1 MANMIILFLS
11 FTVINLAAL
20 QGSQAVEYTVANNA
34 ATTPGGIRFTNE
46 IGLEYSKQTLISAT
60 EFIWRLFQQ
69 NTVEDRRNTP
79 KLSLS
84 IEPNMDGVAVSSND
98 HIRVSANYING
109 FQGDVRREITGV
121 LYHETVHSF
130 QWNGAGQAP
139 VGLVEG
145 IADFVVLKAGYVP
158 NYWAKPG
165 EGTKWDEGY
174 SVTAW
179 FLDYCHGLRNGFV
192 AELNKKMRN
201 GYSDNFF
208 FELLGKTV
216 DQLWSDYKA
225 KYNTN

>member
-11 FTVINLAAL
+11 FTVINLATL
-20 QGSQAVEYTVANNA
+20 QGSQAVEYTVTNNA
-34 ATTPGGIRFTNE
+34 ETTPGGIRFTNE

-121 LYHETVHSF
+121 LYHET
-130 QWNGAGQAP
+130 
-139 VGLVEG
+139 
-145 IADFVVLKAGYVP
+145 AGYVA

-165 EGTKWDEGY
+165 EGNKWDEGY

>member
-109 FQGDVRREITGV
+109 
-121 LYHETVHSF
+121 
-130 QWNGAGQAP
+130 
-139 VGLVEG
+139 
-145 IADFVVLKAGYVP
+145 
-158 NYWAKPG
+158 
-165 EGTKWDEGY
+165 
-174 SVTAW
+174 
-179 FLDYCHGLRNGFV
+179 
-192 AELNKKMRN
+192 
-201 GYSDNFF
+201 
-208 FELLGKTV
+208 
-216 DQLWSDYKA
+216 
-225 KYNTN
+225 